1 MEKFGLAYLISY
13 ILSALTGPKLIPTL
27 RRLKF
32 GQTEREEGP
41 DSHKVKSGTPTM
53 GGFIFIVPTVLVTF
67 ALGKFHY
74 DTLIP
79 VLAMLLFGL
88 IGFIDDYIKVV
99 KKRNLGLRAYQKIVL
114 QLAFALLI
122 TFLHLKYSKYGTS
135 LFLPFTDKMWD
146 MGIWLYVPFLVF
158 ILIGV
163 SNSVN
168 LTDGLDG
175 LCTSVTACVMFFFWL
190 LSRDLNMAGLGIFCA
205 SLIAACIGFLGV
217 NRYPAK
223 VFMGDTGSM
232 ALGGAVATA
241 AILLHVPLVLP
252 IVGIIYMLETL
263 SVIIQVASF
272 KMTGKRV
279 FRMSPL
285 HHHFELGGWS
295 EQKVTIVFFITTV
308 LFLMIGL
315 FSLAKIY

>member
-1 MEKFGLAYLISY
+1 MNGFYAYMISFVMA
-13 ILSALTGPKLIPTL
+13 SVMAPRVIPL
-27 RRLKF
+27 LKKLKF

-41 DSHKVKSGTPTM
+41 ASHQVKSGTPTM
-53 GGFIFIVPTVLVTF
+53 GGFIFILPVAVATFIIGGFHADTVI
-67 ALGKFHY
+67 A
-74 DTLIP
+74 

-114 QLAFALLI
+114 QLIFALI
-122 TFLHLKYSKYGTS
+122 IAFLHLKYAEHGAAVYI
-135 LFLPFTDKMWD
+135 PFTDKLWNI
-146 MGIWLYVPFLVF
+146 GAPLYIAFLVF

-175 LCTSVTACVMFFFWL
+175 LCTSVTAVVAFFFWL
-190 LSRDLNMAGLGIFCA
+190 VSKEAGATGLSIFN
-205 SLIAACIGFLGV
+205 AALVGGCIGFFKV
-217 NRYPAK
+217 NRYPAQ

-232 ALGGAVATA
+232 ALGGAVAA
-241 AILLHVPLVLP
+241 SAIILHAPLILP
-252 IVGIIYMLETL
+252 FVGIIYMLESI
-263 SVIIQVASF
+263 SVMLQVFSF
-272 KMTGKRV
+272 KTTGKRI

-295 EQKVTIVFFITTV
+295 EVKVSAVFVFIT
-308 LFLMIGL
+308 LIFAMIGL
-315 FSLAKIY
+315 YGISKIY